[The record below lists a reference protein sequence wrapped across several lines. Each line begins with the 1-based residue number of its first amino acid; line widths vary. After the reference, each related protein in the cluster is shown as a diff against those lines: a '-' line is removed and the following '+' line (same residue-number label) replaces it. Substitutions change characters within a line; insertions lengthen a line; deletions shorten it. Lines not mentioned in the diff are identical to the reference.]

1 MKIPIVSNDE
11 EYPVDSVDQRI
22 LNLYGVERDLYE
34 DIEDIRDIL

>member
-1 MKIPIVSNDE
+1 M
-11 EYPVDSVDQRI
+11 DSTDQRI